1 MMTSRQFLREYSEE
15 YSQYDFNDI
24 IEKDLEENNTVNN
37 MITKQDE
44 LKGFLYNNGYSII
57 DKREYVMKTS
67 KKDPLYASGNL
78 TFVKDNIVKYTII
91 YEYKRGKLTKTELEI
106 NYDKDIRNK
115 DVFDVEEDKIKA
127 LEKYVEIDDIYN
139 LMKEKYS
146 FMKQDENYE
155 EQYEIISHEKYSVIL
170 REFINENAI
179 NYNYVIRNKIKFLCM

>member
-24 IEKDLEENNTVNN
+24 IEKDLDENNTVKN

-78 TFVKDNIVKYTII
+78 IFVKDNIVKLVL
-91 YEYKRGKLTKTELEI
+91 EYI
-106 NYDKDIRNK
+106 
-115 DVFDVEEDKIKA
+115 
-127 LEKYVEIDDIYN
+127 
-139 LMKEKYS
+139 
-146 FMKQDENYE
+146 
-155 EQYEIISHEKYSVIL
+155 
-170 REFINENAI
+170 
-179 NYNYVIRNKIKFLCM
+179 